1 MVSARSSP
9 LDAPTA
15 PSFGGL
21 TVYLSALC
29 RELARHC
36 DVDVFAPG
44 DPSIVTTAA
53 GVRVIHVAEGSADA
67 FVDRIGAEHSERPY
81 DLLHAHYWTS
91 AVSGLRV
98 RSQLGL
104 PWVQTFH
111 TVEAMKGVN
120 PDPVRVSIEDETAR
134 ICDLVICSTARER
147 AALEARVPSHT
158 SRFAVVRPGVDREV
172 FPASPARPGPILY
185 VGRADPLKGLDI
197 LLEAV
202 RLARG
207 TIALD
212 VVGAGS
218 PSSDFA
224 RSVCAEAASLP
235 VRFFDPTCQ
244 RKLAAHFQRAA
255 AVVMPARY
263 ESFGLVGLEAMAS
276 ARVCIS
282 TVDAGISEVLG
293 TGLGVVVPST
303 ARALADA
310 IVAVAGDAGRA
321 DALGRRASRAA
332 GSLTW
337 RESARRS
344 YGLYRELVYARR
356 ARSAPG
362 PDALRCDAAW

>member
-1 MVSARSSP
+1 MISARSSP
-9 LDAPTA
+9 TDAPNA

-21 TVYLSALC
+21 TTYLSSIC

-44 DPSIVTTAA
+44 DGSVITTPA
-53 GVRVIHVAEGSADA
+53 GVRVIHVPNGRADA
-67 FVDRIGAEHSERPY
+67 FVDCIGAHHSVRPY

-91 AVSGLRV
+91 ATYALCLR
-98 RSQLGL
+98 RQLGL

-111 TVEAMKGVN
+111 TVEAMKGMR
-120 PDPVRVSIEDETAR
+120 PDPVRMSIEDEIAHV
-134 ICDLVICSTARER
+134 CDLVICSTRRER

-158 SRFAVVRPGVDREV
+158 SRFVVVRPGVDRAL
-172 FPASPARPGPILY
+172 FAGSPSCPGPILY
-185 VGRADPLKGLDI
+185 VGRADPLKGMEI
-197 LLEAV
+197 LLEAL

-218 PSSDFA
+218 SCSDFA
-224 RSVCAEAASLP
+224 RSVRAEAANLP

-244 RKLAAHFQRAA
+244 RNLAAHYRRAA
-255 AVVMPARY
+255 AVVIPARY

-282 TVDAGISEVLG
+282 TVDAGVSEILAA
-293 TGLGVVVPST
+293 GLGIVVPST

-310 IVAVAGDAGRA
+310 IVAVGSDDGRA
-321 DALGRRASRAA
+321 EAVGRRASRATRA
-332 GSLTW
+332 FTW
-337 RESARRS
+337 KESARRS
-344 YGLYRELVYARR
+344 YRLYRELVHA
-356 ARSAPG
+356 
-362 PDALRCDAAW
+362 